1 MKPEGQRQCFLELHT
16 PPFRQVSGQT
26 TEENERERGGRGQ
39 GGIDESNHRRKKRA
53 TKEHN
58 DIAMK

>member
-26 TEENERERGGRGQ
+26 TEENERERGEGS
-39 GGIDESNHRRKKRA
+39 GGHR
-53 TKEHN
+53 
-58 DIAMK
+58 

>member
-26 TEENERERGGRGQ
+26 TEENERERGGVM

-53 TKEHN
+53 TKEHS

>member
-26 TEENERERGGRGQ
+26 TEENERERERGGVR
-39 GGIDESNHRRKKRA
+39 GGIDESNHRRKKTSNKR
-53 TKEHN
+53 TQ
-58 DIAMK
+58 

>member
-26 TEENERERGGRGQ
+26 TEENERERGEGSEGASMNQ
-39 GGIDESNHRRKKRA
+39 ITGGKKRA
-53 TKEHN
+53 TKEHS

>member
-26 TEENERERGGRGQ
+26 TEENERERGEGS
-39 GGIDESNHRRKKRA
+39 GGASMNQITGGKNEQQKN
-53 TKEHN
+53 TV
-58 DIAMK
+58 I